1 MKEQYLKIIDIGHSG
16 SSPDDAMSTLETFVS
31 RCAHENKVR
40 AIKVITGHGSGAL
53 RKILRQ
59 WCDEQE
65 GRFKGVIYGEDY
77 DMFNKTAVNMRS
89 ECNQPI
95 DNDFGKSNSAI
106 TYIWLW

>member
-1 MKEQYLKIIDIGHSG
+1 MKEQYLKIVDIGHSG
-16 SSPDDAMSTLETFVS
+16 DSPDGAMARLETIVS
-31 RCAHENKVR
+31 QCAHGNKVR

-53 RKILRQ
+53 RKILRE

-77 DMFNKTAVNMRS
+77 DMFNKNAVNMRS
-89 ECNQPI
+89 ECHQLE
-95 DNDFGKSNSAI
+95 DNDFGKNNSAI

>member
-16 SSPDDAMSTLETFVS
+16 ISPDEAISTLETFVS
-31 RCAHENKVR
+31 QCAHENKVR

-65 GRFKGVIYGEDY
+65 GRFKGVIYGENY

-89 ECNQPI
+89 DCNQPI
-95 DNDFGKSNSAI
+95 DNDFGKGNSAI